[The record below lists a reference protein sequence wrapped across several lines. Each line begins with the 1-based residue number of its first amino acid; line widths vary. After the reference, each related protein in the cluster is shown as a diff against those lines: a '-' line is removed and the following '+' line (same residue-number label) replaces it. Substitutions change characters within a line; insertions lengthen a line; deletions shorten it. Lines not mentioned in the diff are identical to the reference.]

1 MAFEL
6 HHSSQQAFL
15 VPNHANVNV
24 KLLGEEAPLENWDYR
39 GFDDDKQFI
48 LLTKDNRSRWVPIT
62 SIGYIEQST

>member
-6 HHSSQQAFL
+6 HHSSRQAFL
-15 VPNHANVNV
+15 VPNHASVNV
-24 KLLGEEAPLENWDYR
+24 KLLGEDLPLENWDYR

-62 SIGYIEQST
+62 SIGYIEQSA